1 VGETVGLLQFSVS
14 THPEV
19 QHAGQYTL
27 KNAPPHPGICA
38 FTKVNNI
45 VGKQNPVRRVSMPES
60 VMKEDSA
67 FNGDQ
72 FI

>member
-14 THPEV
+14 THHEV

-27 KNAPPHPGICA
+27 KDARPHPGICA
-38 FTKVNNI
+38 FTKINNI
-45 VGKQNPVRRVSMPES
+45 VGKQNHVRRVSMPES
-60 VMKEDSA
+60 VMKEDSVL
-67 FNGDQ
+67 FGYQ